1 MVTIDN
7 RELANYL
14 MFKLDKLENAFS
26 EEELEQVEE
35 LVLNPCD
42 INEEY
47 HELDLDILK
56 YFKNLKNI
64 SFSNLL
70 ITDFDFENLYKMPN
84 LTSLNFD
91 KCTFE
96 NINKITSLNL
106 LELSII
112 NCDIEDFSFI
122 YGLNTLK
129 SLSIINGN
137 LSLSKIN
144 NLKNLVFLEI
154 SSSSVTDIEKLSL
167 PLLEE
172 LYIDETNINNLDI
185 VFDLSNLKRL
195 GLSRKQ
201 YENNKSIIDV
211 LQNKNVELLNDGIVP
226 FEERDIND

>member
-26 EEELEQVEE
+26 KEELEQVEE

>member
-1 MVTIDN
+1 MITIDN
-7 RELANYL
+7 SELANYL

-35 LVLNPCD
+35 LVLNPYD

-47 HELDLDILK
+47 HELDLDIFK
-56 YFKNLKNI
+56 YFKNLKTI

-70 ITDFDFENLYKMPN
+70 ITDLDFENLYKMSN
-84 LTSLNFD
+84 LNSLSFD

-112 NCDIEDFSFI
+112 NCDIEDFSFV
-122 YGLNTLK
+122 YDLNTLK

-144 NLKNLVFLEI
+144 NLKDLTFLEI
-154 SSSSVTDIEKLSL
+154 SSSSVTDSEKLSL

-172 LYIDETNINNLDI
+172 LYIDETNIKNLDI
-185 VFDLSNLKRL
+185 VIDLSNLKKI
-195 GLSRKQ
+195 GLSREQ
-201 YENNKSIIDV
+201 YENNKSIIEV

>member
-7 RELANYL
+7 KELANYL

-35 LVLNPCD
+35 LVLNPYD

-56 YFKNLKNI
+56 YFKNLKTI

-70 ITDFDFENLYKMPN
+70 ITDLDFENLYKMPN

-112 NCDIEDFSFI
+112 NCDIEDFSFV
-122 YGLNTLK
+122 YDLNTLK

-137 LSLSKIN
+137 LSLSNIN
-144 NLKNLVFLEI
+144 NLKDLVFLEI

-172 LYIDETNINNLDI
+172 LYIDKTNINNLDI
-185 VFDLSNLKRL
+185 VIDLPNLKKL
-195 GLSRKQ
+195 GLSSEQ
-201 YENNKSIIDV
+201 YENNKSIIET
-211 LQNKNVELLNDGIVP
+211 LQKRNVKLLNDGIVP
-226 FEERDIND
+226 FEERDNND

>member
-1 MVTIDN
+1 MITIDN
-7 RELANYL
+7 SELANYL

-26 EEELEQVEE
+26 EEELEQIEE
-35 LVLNPCD
+35 LVLNPYD
-42 INEEY
+42 IDEEY
-47 HELDLDILK
+47 HELNLDILK
-56 YFKNLKNI
+56 YFKNLKTI

-70 ITDFDFENLYKMPN
+70 ITDFDFENLYTMPN

-96 NINKITSLNL
+96 NINKITSLDL

-122 YGLNTLK
+122 YDLNTLK
-129 SLSIINGN
+129 SLSVINGN

-144 NLKNLVFLEI
+144 NLQNLVFLEI

-172 LYIDETNINNLDI
+172 LYIDKTDINNLDI
-185 VFDLSNLKRL
+185 VTALSKLKKL
-195 GLSRKQ
+195 GLSREQ
-201 YENNKSIIDV
+201 YENNRSIIEV
-211 LQNKNVELLNDGIVP
+211 LQKRNVELLNDGIVP

>member
-1 MVTIDN
+1 MITIDN
-7 RELANYL
+7 RELADYL
-14 MFKLDKLENAFS
+14 MFKLDKLENEFS
-26 EEELEQVEE
+26 EEELEQIEE
-35 LVLNPCD
+35 LVLNPYD

-47 HELDLDILK
+47 HELNLDILK
-56 YFKNLKNI
+56 YFKNLKTI

-70 ITDFDFENLYKMPN
+70 ITDLDFENLYIMPN

-96 NINKITSLNL
+96 NINKIASLNL

-112 NCDIEDFSFI
+112 NCDIEDFSFV

-144 NLKNLVFLEI
+144 NLQNLVFLEI
-154 SSSSVTDIEKLSL
+154 SSSKVTDIEKLTL

-172 LYIDETNINNLDI
+172 LYIDETDINNLDI
-185 VFDLSNLKRL
+185 VINLSNLKKL
-195 GLSRKQ
+195 GLSREQ
-201 YENNKSIIDV
+201 YENNRSIIEV
-211 LQNKNVELLNDGIVP
+211 LQKRNVILLNDGIVP
-226 FEERDIND
+226 FEERDVND

>member
-1 MVTIDN
+1 MITIDN
-7 RELANYL
+7 SELANYL
-14 MFKLDKLENAFS
+14 MFKLDKLENEFS
-26 EEELEQVEE
+26 EEELEQIEE
-35 LVLNPCD
+35 LVLNPYD

-47 HELDLDILK
+47 HELDLDVLK
-56 YFKNLKNI
+56 YFKNLQTI

-84 LTSLNFD
+84 LTGLSFD

-96 NINKITSLNL
+96 NINKIKSLNL

-112 NCDIEDFSFI
+112 NCDIEDLSFV

-129 SLSIINGN
+129 SLSILNGN

-144 NLKNLVFLEI
+144 NLKDLVFLEI
-154 SSSSVTDIEKLSL
+154 SSSKVNDIEKLTL

-172 LYIDETNINNLDI
+172 LYIDETDINNLDI
-185 VFDLSNLKRL
+185 IIDLSNLKKL
-195 GLSRKQ
+195 GLSREQ
-201 YENNKSIIDV
+201 YENNKSIIEV

>member
-1 MVTIDN
+1 MITIDN
-7 RELANYL
+7 SELANYL
-14 MFKLDKLENAFS
+14 MFKLDKLENEFS
-26 EEELEQVEE
+26 EEELEQIEE
-35 LVLNPCD
+35 LVLNPYD

-47 HELDLDILK
+47 HELDLDVLK
-56 YFKNLKNI
+56 YFKNLQTI

-84 LTSLNFD
+84 LTGLSFD

-96 NINKITSLNL
+96 NINKIKSLNL

-112 NCDIEDFSFI
+112 NCDIEDLSFV

-129 SLSIINGN
+129 SLSILNGN

-144 NLKNLVFLEI
+144 NLKDLVFLEI
-154 SSSSVTDIEKLSL
+154 SSSKVNDIERLTL

-172 LYIDETNINNLDI
+172 LYIDETDINNLDI
-185 VFDLSNLKRL
+185 IIDLSNLKKL
-195 GLSRKQ
+195 GLSREQ
-201 YENNKSIIDV
+201 YENNKSIIEV

>member
-35 LVLNPCD
+35 LVLNPYD

-56 YFKNLKNI
+56 YFKNLKTI

-70 ITDFDFENLYKMPN
+70 ITDLDFENLYIMPN

-96 NINKITSLNL
+96 NINKIASLNL

>member
-1 MVTIDN
+1 MITIDN
-7 RELANYL
+7 SELANYL
-14 MFKLDKLENAFS
+14 MFKLDKLENEFS
-26 EEELEQVEE
+26 EEELEQIEE
-35 LVLNPCD
+35 LVLNPYD

-47 HELDLDILK
+47 HELDLDVLK
-56 YFKNLKNI
+56 YFKNLQTI

-84 LTSLNFD
+84 LTGLSFD

-96 NINKITSLNL
+96 NINKIKSLNL

-112 NCDIEDFSFI
+112 NCDIEDFSFV

-129 SLSIINGN
+129 SLSILNGN

-144 NLKNLVFLEI
+144 NLKDLVFLEI
-154 SSSSVTDIEKLSL
+154 SSSKVNDIEKLTL

-172 LYIDETNINNLDI
+172 LYIDETDINNLDI
-185 VFDLSNLKRL
+185 IIDLSNLKKL
-195 GLSRKQ
+195 GLSREQ
-201 YENNKSIIDV
+201 YENNKSIIEV